1 MKRMKKIMM
10 IFLIGITSISLIG
23 CTKKLEGY
31 DEITID
37 ELKEMVAN
45 KQDLILFIGSDECS
59 HCSTYKITV
68 NKIVQNYQVDIKYIN
83 IANLS
88 ESERNDLLEI
98 SNFGNST
105 PTTVFIKEGKE
116 YCGETN
122 NCSYYRIIG
131 DQDYDKLLKKLQD
144 KGYIK

>member
-1 MKRMKKIMM
+1 MKKVLSV
-10 IFLIGITSISLIG
+10 FLLGIILITFSG

-37 ELKEMVAN
+37 ELKKMVNN
-45 KQDLILFIGSDECS
+45 KEDLILFIGSDNCS
-59 HCSTYKITV
+59 HCSTYKITINELV
-68 NKIVQNYQVDIKYIN
+68 KNYQVDIKYLN

-88 ESERNDLLEI
+88 ESEQEYLLEV
-98 SNFGNST
+98 SNFGMST
-105 PTTVFIKEGKE
+105 PTTVFIKNGKE
-116 YCGETN
+116 YCGENN

-131 DQDYDKLLKKLQD
+131 DQDYDKVLKKLKD